1 MLKKGVRFQFRTRA
15 APAPEAVKKRVG
27 SQFRTTVHP
36 AADAV
41 SELGSDPFF
50 HRALVLDT
58 NIVLDLFVFADQTAS
73 PVRTALEEGGLRWLA
88 TQAMRDELERV
99 LSYAQIVPKLAYYEL
114 AAGDVLA
121 AFDRHS
127 QQVGVAAKA
136 PVTCKDP
143 DDQKF
148 IDLAVAHGATLL
160 SKDRAVLA
168 MKKRLQRLDVH
179 AGRALP

>member
-1 MLKKGVRFQFRTRA
+1 
-15 APAPEAVKKRVG
+15 
-27 SQFRTTVHP
+27 
-36 AADAV
+36 
-41 SELGSDPFF
+41 
-50 HRALVLDT
+50 VLDT
-58 NIVLDLFVFADQTAS
+58 NIVLDVFVFADDAAK
-73 PVRTALEEGGLRWLA
+73 PVRTALEAGGLRWLA

-99 LSYAQIVPKLAYYEL
+99 LAYAQIVPKLAYYEL

-127 QQVGVAAKA
+127 EQVDVAAKA

-148 IDLAVAHGATLL
+148 IDLAVAHGAMLL

-168 MKKRLQRLDVH
+168 LKKRLERLDVH
-179 AGRALP
+179 AAPVMPDLVRHP